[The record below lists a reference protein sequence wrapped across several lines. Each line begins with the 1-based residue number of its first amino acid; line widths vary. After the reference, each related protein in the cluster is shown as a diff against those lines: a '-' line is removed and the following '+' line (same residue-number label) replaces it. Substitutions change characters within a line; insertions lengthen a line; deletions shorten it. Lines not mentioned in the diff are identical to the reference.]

1 MIIGL
6 GHDIIEIDRV
16 RKACEKRAFLTL
28 TFTEKEIRQADEKKV
43 RLAGDF
49 SVKEA
54 LVKAFGT
61 GFRGNIR
68 PVDIEVLRDEVGA
81 PYVNLYGGAKE
92 MYDKLGVT
100 NVYVTISNTKE
111 LASGVVILEKE

>member
-16 RKACEKRAFLTL
+16 RMACRKQAFLTL
-28 TFTEKEIRQADEKKV
+28 TFTEEEIRQSDEKCV

-61 GFRGNIR
+61 GFRGNIK
-68 PVDIEVLRDEVGA
+68 PIDIEVLRNDFGA
-81 PYVNLYGGAKE
+81 PYVKLYGGAKE
-92 MYDKLGVT
+92 MYNNLGAT
-100 NVYVTISNTKE
+100 NIYVTISNTKE
-111 LASGVVILEKE
+111 LASSVVILEKE